1 LLLAEVVQTRAEMA
15 QLVHKAAILQLQVL
29 QLLSVE
35 AVGVVTQLPLILIT
49 TLVVVLVVVHQTAG
63 PGLQEHQDKVILVVM
78 APQMARTVVAV
89 EAVKIN
95 QVLRRIMV
103 LLMAE
108 MVQTHIMLGRVLQVQ
123 VIVAILQAVVLV
135 AEKMQAVVLV
145 VLVAAETLIMAQVK

>member
-1 LLLAEVVQTRAEMA
+1 
-15 QLVHKAAILQLQVL
+15 
-29 QLLSVE
+29 
-35 AVGVVTQLPLILIT
+35 
-49 TLVVVLVVVHQTAG
+49 VVVLVVVHQTAG

-89 EAVKIN
+89 VAVKIN

-123 VIVAILQAVVLV
+123 VIVAILQAVALV

>member
-1 LLLAEVVQTRAEMA
+1 
-15 QLVHKAAILQLQVL
+15 
-29 QLLSVE
+29 
-35 AVGVVTQLPLILIT
+35 
-49 TLVVVLVVVHQTAG
+49 
-63 PGLQEHQDKVILVVM
+63 M

-89 EAVKIN
+89 VAVKIN

-108 MVQTHIMLGRVLQVQ
+108 MVQTHIMFGRVLQVQ
-123 VIVAILQAVVLV
+123 VIVASLQAVALV